1 MDFDLCPLGICHV
14 LFDLRKRSPFADVVK
29 NLLRS
34 ALDAWNDKVASG
46 LLHKYHRV
54 VIKVDTRVA
63 KPTQLLVETSLD
75 KQITYLN
82 YAFFPDRESVILN
95 NNLFHVREI
104 ISNELEFINNVFRRT
119 QTILMP
125 MHRLRI
131 NAKRAACRATTSCKD
146 LNLRIS

>member
-1 MDFDLCPLGICHV
+1 
-14 LFDLRKRSPFADVVK
+14 
-29 NLLRS
+29 
-34 ALDAWNDKVASG
+34 
-46 LLHKYHRV
+46 
-54 VIKVDTRVA
+54 
-63 KPTQLLVETSLD
+63 VETSLD

-131 NAKRAACRATTSCKD
+131 DTEITTEGTSTPGKYLDRGICGSSEKVIP
-146 LNLRIS
+146 LI